1 MDVFDREKQFLSQNT
16 ILYLI
21 GVDNILYKKVHEMSR
36 QKIFE
41 RFRMQENNPLSNNIG
56 KMLKFYRRRTG
67 LTGDELAKRIN
78 VSQQQISRYENGI
91 NNITFDK
98 LITLFN
104 ALEMNRYDIDIF
116 FEKIKCLVDSAEY
129 KNTK

>member
-1 MDVFDREKQFLSQNT
+1 
-16 ILYLI
+16 
-21 GVDNILYKKVHEMSR
+21 
-36 QKIFE
+36 
-41 RFRMQENNPLSNNIG
+41 MQENNPLSNNIG